1 MNILKLRV
9 KKLNLLWVIF
19 IFCLVG
25 CQRSSDSQPQTLEV
39 SRLDTQLI
47 LNNAVLEQS
56 NQSAATVWKIKAASI
71 VYSEDKK
78 TANLQGVVANLL
90 HQDEVILQISAKTGK
105 VQDNGNVIIL
115 DHEVIASDPRNQ
127 SVIKTNAVEWLPQ
140 KNLLLIKD
148 NLTGIH
154 PNLQV
159 TAATGKYYTDIEQL
173 EISGKVTATTS
184 EPVIQLNSDRLVWN
198 IPQGN
203 IKSPGTIKVVG
214 YNLDQKIENE
224 IVSDRAEVNLASYTA
239 TLNSNVELTS
249 LNPKLQVATESLN
262 WNYQQ
267 RRGYTKQPVQIV
279 DRKRNLN
286 FTGNQAEVDL
296 KQQIAKLTNGVNS
309 INAQENSQLYA
320 NQLTWKIATADV
332 SAVGNVIYEQ
342 NNPSMRLTGEVAN
355 GNLKDNNITVTGN
368 GKIQVTSVINN

>member
-1 MNILKLRV
+1 M
-9 KKLNLLWVIF
+9 
-19 IFCLVG
+19 G